1 MNWEVWIMSLYAAVS
16 RPQVAAA
23 TVALSCG
30 LWLQALLPHV
40 QANVSASAALLNFAE
55 ECSLRT
61 ALVFPTQTL
70 AFSLALACG
79 LMANWAACRATGP
92 LNAQEGS
99 QLCKILSSENSCLQ
113 FIVVG
118 LGQER
123 TGMVEL
129 LLWGC
134 IYSIYSIL
142 RGLLIW
148 TELRI
153 QANRRAG
160 LEALIAL
167 QLGALLSLM
176 IVTGW
181 VFWAASG
188 LTLVQ
193 LHYDGAVLLLLLA
206 GIQMSG
212 RTSWTAWEIKCVMAA
227 HGVSFF
233 QWSHFLLAHMKW
245 LGFPLQFILFFRL
258 TKVLQQLQQDFLR
271 YRGFQ
276 QSTGLLLQ
284 QCPPLPASQV
294 EALGDEKCCMCWE
307 PLPSST
313 CSQLPCSHIHH
324 IECLRKLMM
333 SSRERKCPLCK
344 QVFLQG
350 YQPQPSQEFLRVLA
364 QLTAP
369 RGGVDFAVARIRE
382 VVPQISE
389 EVVREELERTRSMQQ
404 TIANLVDRN

>member
-1 MNWEVWIMSLYAAVS
+1 MRLYTCAS

-23 TVALSCG
+23 AVALSG
-30 LWLQALLPHV
+30 GIWLQALLPHL
-40 QANVSASAALLNFAE
+40 QTQVSASSALLSFAA
-55 ECSLRT
+55 ECPWRT
-61 ALVFPTQTL
+61 ALVFSTQTL

-92 LNAQEGS
+92 LNAQEGL
-99 QLCKILSSENSCLQ
+99 QLCRRLGSENCCLQ
-113 FIVVG
+113 LIVVG

-123 TGMVEL
+123 TGTVEL

-134 IYSIYSIL
+134 VYAMYSVL
-142 RGLLIW
+142 RGLLVW

-153 QANRRAG
+153 QANRRSG
-160 LEALIAL
+160 LEALISL
-167 QLGALLSLM
+167 QVGALLSLM
-176 IVTGW
+176 VVTGW
-181 VFWAASG
+181 VFWAAST
-188 LTLVQ
+188 LTLLQ
-193 LHYDGAVLLLLLA
+193 LHYDGFVLLLLLA
-206 GIQMSG
+206 SMQMSG
-212 RTSWTAWEIKCVMAA
+212 RTNWTACEIKCAMAA

-245 LGFPLQFILFFRL
+245 LGFPLQFLLFYRL

-271 YRGFQ
+271 HRGFQ

-294 EALGDEKCCMCWE
+294 ATLGDERCCMCWE

-344 QVFLQG
+344 QTFLQG

-369 RGGVDFAVARIRE
+369 RGGMDFAVARVRE

-389 EVVREELERTRSMQQ
+389 EVIREELERTRSMQQ

>member
-1 MNWEVWIMSLYAAVS
+1 MNWEVWIMRLYACAS

-23 TVALSCG
+23 SVALCCG
-30 LWLQALLPHV
+30 LWLQALLPHM
-40 QANVSASAALLNFAE
+40 QANVTASGALLSFSAE
-55 ECSLRT
+55 CHWRT
-61 ALVFPTQTL
+61 ALVLATQTL
-70 AFSLALACG
+70 VFSLALACS

-92 LNAQEGS
+92 LNAQEGT
-99 QLCKILSSENSCLQ
+99 QLCRRLGTENCCLQ
-113 FIVVG
+113 LIVVG
-118 LGQER
+118 VGQER
-123 TGMVEL
+123 TGIVEL

-134 IYSIYSIL
+134 IYAIYSVL

-153 QANRRAG
+153 QANRRTG
-160 LEALIAL
+160 LEALMML
-167 QLGALLSLM
+167 QLGAVLLLVL
-176 IVTGW
+176 VTGW
-181 VFWAASG
+181 VFWAASS

-193 LHYDGAVLLLLLA
+193 LHYDGAVLVLLLA
-206 GIQMSG
+206 GLQMSG
-212 RTSWTAWEIKCVMAA
+212 RTSWTSWEIKSVMGA

-245 LGFPLQFILFFRL
+245 LGFPLQFLLFYRL

-294 EALGDEKCCMCWE
+294 AAMGDEKCCMCWE
-307 PLPSST
+307 PLTSST

-333 SSRERKCPLCK
+333 SSRDRKCPLCK

-369 RGGVDFAVARIRE
+369 RGGMEHAIARVRE
-382 VVPQISE
+382 VVPQVPE
-389 EVVREELERTRSMQQ
+389 EVIRAELERTRSMQQ